1 MQIEVKGVDRIL
13 KQLERFDNM
22 ETKLA
27 DIAQR
32 LVAVGEPIIRAVHG
46 NHNAVWSEPTAEGY
60 RIVAEGESVLFIE
73 FGTGNATG
81 MGSSGKYDD
90 IPVVVYPG
98 SWSEAHQGEYWRTGG
113 YPNGYWHFGGKVIR
127 ETPPHPAFY
136 DAYKAMVEALPQIVE
151 EVFR

>member
-1 MQIEVKGVDRIL
+1 MQIEVKGIDRIL

-60 RIVAEGESVLFIE
+60 RIIAEGESVLFIE
-73 FGTGNATG
+73 FGTGDAAG
-81 MGSSGKYDD
+81 IHASAYDAV
-90 IPVVVYPG
+90 PSVVRPG
-98 SWSEAHQGEYWRTGG
+98 SWSETHSQQYSRWGFWF
-113 YPNGYWHFGGKVIR
+113 FGGQKLR